1 MSVPRRHVL
10 SQVPVV
16 RALVETAVLASRQTR
31 GPRPAAPELPGPASR
46 AQVGARSGAL
56 IRDYVRHLGGEPSWY
71 LGSSPPTVPAHLFP
85 QWGFPLLARTLR
97 TIPYDLTRVLNGGC
111 RIEIHRPLPAGER
124 LQLEARLE
132 SIDDNGSRAVIA
144 NHLVTGTATA
154 PRAVESWM
162 YAVVPLQK
170 GGSGK
175 ERPTVPPRAREIGRW
190 RLTPAD
196 AMDFAVLTG
205 DFNPVHWL
213 RPYARAAGFPSTIL
227 HGFATLGRAVE
238 GLNRN
243 RFSGEAARL
252 KTIDVKFVRPLVLP
266 AEVGL
271 FVTDHEIQVGTAPGG
286 PAFLT
291 GTFEEREDG

>member
-1 MSVPRRHVL
+1 MSVSRRHLL
-10 SQVPVV
+10 SQGPVV
-16 RALVETAVLASRQTR
+16 RALFQTAILAAGRSK
-31 GPRPAAPELPGPASR
+31 PAAPELPGPSLR
-46 AQVGARSGAL
+46 AQVAARPERL
-56 IRDYVRHLGGEPSWY
+56 IRDYVRHLGGDPGWY
-71 LGSSPPTVPAHLFP
+71 RSTVPAHLFP
-85 QWGFPLLARTLR
+85 QWGFPLLARSLR
-97 TIPYDLTRVLNGGC
+97 GIPYDLTRVLNGGC
-111 RIEIHRPLPAGER
+111 RIEIHRPLPARER
-124 LQLEARLE
+124 LQLEARIE

-144 NHLVTGTATA
+144 NHLVTGTASA

-175 ERPTVPPRAREIGRW
+175 ERPSVPAQAREIGRW
-190 RLTPAD
+190 RLKPAD
-196 AMDFAVLTG
+196 AVDFAFLTG

-213 RPYARAAGFPSTIL
+213 APYARAAGFRSTIL
-227 HGFATLGRAVE
+227 HGFATLGRAIE

-243 RFSGEAARL
+243 RFSGEADRL

-271 FVTDHEIQVGTAPGG
+271 FVSDHTIHVGTAPGG

-291 GTFEEREDG
+291 GTFEERDDG